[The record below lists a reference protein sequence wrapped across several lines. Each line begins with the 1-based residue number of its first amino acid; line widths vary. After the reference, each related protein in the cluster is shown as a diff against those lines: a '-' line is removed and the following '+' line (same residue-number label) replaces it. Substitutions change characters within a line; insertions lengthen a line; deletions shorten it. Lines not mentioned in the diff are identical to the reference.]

1 MLDVLDTTRREVV
14 PEGNG
19 PWHTLIDELL
29 TGELSE
35 DEFVAEVSDAKNDM
49 QDAPWG
55 AVAALDQRFRRGQ
68 VPAAL
73 YRSLEAKISRRELK
87 DRPRGNTIKLRTYR
101 FTPPAKVASTC
112 TTPQAHR
119 FVGPSLQDSRPV
131 PRIIEP
137 GRILR
142 DRYVLEDAL
151 GSGGMGTVYKAL
163 DRYRADLRDDGRHVA
178 VKILHDSVDGDDMT
192 RLRREFF
199 CAQALSHPNIVKV
212 YELDRDDNVAFFT
225 MELLEGKLLS
235 ALISEAHPRAVSRT
249 LAWTVIRD
257 VGAALVYAHSRRVV
271 HGDLKPQNIMVT
283 DEGEVR
289 ILDFGASS
297 DPTRDGGDASAGHP
311 WELTPAYACSELL
324 QGKAAEPAD
333 DLYALACIAYE
344 LLSGAHPFGGRSA
357 TDAIELGLTPTQP
370 PTLTDRQW
378 RSLRRGL
385 AGNREDRTPS
395 VLEWI
400 ADMMPLPVGLALPAP
415 PRTPEVIPPMR
426 AEAPAPAAPAA
437 KAPDAGHVEVAAAPQ
452 VGMAAG
458 PRIDVVV
465 AAPQPEVVAALQIQV
480 VVAPRIEVAVLSP
493 QIEVEAA
500 ARADAAPAKSKPGWK
515 RKAAWKRKT
524 AWKQK
529 AAATKQSRAVPAAAV
544 PAPRVSETAA
554 FAAAALE
561 KDTLKPAPTLAQTL
575 GAVLPKAEALDSAP
589 LPSRTALPVALNP
602 RASPITAIAPSSL
615 PVWVLPRPASSRSPR
630 LTNST
635 LMFALLACAALWAAI
650 APPWSNA
657 VQPRVRSGP
666 VEVLTAMT
674 PLPAAVDP
682 QVPAQVPVQP
692 APAAEQGA
700 ATPPPKRLR
709 FSADSYRVYAGQRF
723 AELHIVRSRGW
734 DDDANFLWWT
744 EGGTA
749 RPGVDYIPQKAAVQF
764 LSKSQRRASLFV
776 RVPAA
781 DERGGRRTF
790 YVAMSD
796 PHGRSISGVVRA
808 LVTIP

>member
-1 MLDVLDTTRREVV
+1 MLDVLDTIRREVV

-35 DEFVAEVSDAKNDM
+35 DEFVAEVSDAKDDM

-119 FVGPSLQDSRPV
+119 FVGPSLQDSQPV

-163 DRYRADLRDDGRHVA
+163 DRYRADLRDEGRHVA

-212 YELDRDDNVAFFT
+212 YELDRDDDVAFFT
-225 MELLEGKLLS
+225 MELLEGRLLS

-249 LAWTVIRD
+249 LAWAVIRD

-297 DPTRDGGDASAGHP
+297 DPRRDRGDAPAEHSS
-311 WELTPAYACSELL
+311 ELTPAYACSELL

-357 TDAIELGLTPTQP
+357 TDAIELGLMPTQP

-378 RSLRRGL
+378 RALRRGL

-415 PRTPEVIPPMR
+415 AKTPEVIPPMR
-426 AEAPAPAAPAA
+426 AEAPVP
-437 KAPDAGHVEVAAAPQ
+437 AAAPQ
-452 VGMAAG
+452 AKAPEAAEVEVAVA
-458 PRIDVVV
+458 PQVKAAAASSPIEVFV
-465 AAPQPEVVAALQIQV
+465 AAPQT
-480 VVAPRIEVAVLSP
+480 
-493 QIEVEAA
+493 
-500 ARADAAPAKSKPGWK
+500 DAASAKAKPGWK

-529 AAATKQSRAVPAAAV
+529 AAATKQSRAVPAPRAPEAAV
-544 PAPRVSETAA
+544 
-554 FAAAALE
+554 FAANALE
-561 KDTLKPAPTLAQTL
+561 KDAIVSSPTVAQIP
-575 GAVLPKAEALDSAP
+575 GAALPKTEALDSAP
-589 LPSRTALPVALNP
+589 LPSPTALPVALNS
-602 RASPITAIAPSSL
+602 RVSPTTAVAASSL
-615 PVWVLPRPASSRSPR
+615 PVWVLPRPASERSPR

-650 APPWSNA
+650 APPWNNA

-682 QVPAQVPVQP
+682 PVPAQVPVQP

-700 ATPPPKRLR
+700 AMPAPKRLR
-709 FSADSYRVYAGQRF
+709 FSAESYRVYAGQRF
-723 AELHIVRSRGW
+723 AELHIVRSPGW

-764 LSKSQRRASLFV
+764 LSKSQRRTSLFV

-781 DERGGRRTF
+781 DEHGGRRTF

-796 PHGRSISGVVRA
+796 PHGRSIGGVVRA